1 MAEQLQP
8 DWALT
13 GDLARYDFLAWML
26 ECRPTLEWRQ
36 GPVWVKY
43 GDEPGIVHADDGWQA
58 SSRWMIP
65 GMTALVL
72 PEGTEPDMLSTLPLK
87 PDTQL
92 LIFEASSFGKEP
104 VSQWYDR
111 AQKSGYP
118 ARIVLLDEPLLR
130 SSTDLDADAAQPA
143 AQRQCGLYRSAGKD
157 AVCIPP
163 PPKGES
169 GPVLAVL
176 NGRETDSQRWKRQL
190 CRQLDSIWSLRKLV
204 PEMLEPF
211 PWDGLAAHRY
221 VYSFDAFKSTGQ
233 KSIWLAYVSLME
245 HMLFDE
251 QPSGFLKWA
260 EGYYV
265 QLGISNLLQPSF
277 WNVERDRQ
285 VREKRLRTA
294 YRQAVQ
300 DPALAGKMLA
310 SITAEE
316 YDRQV
321 AREGFIGKMTTAVQN
336 YLKNTAPLI
345 LQKCARERYEQIRGA
360 LK

>member
-13 GDLARYDFLAWML
+13 GDLARHDFLAWML

-72 PEGTEPDMLSTLPLK
+72 PEKAELDIFPLK

-92 LIFEASSFGKEP
+92 LIFEKFPFGRKDTYDK
-104 VSQWYDR
+104 VQKSQR
-111 AQKSGYP
+111 SGYP

-190 CRQLDSIWSLRKLV
+190 CRQLDSIWSLRELV

-211 PWDGLAAHRY
+211 PWDGLAVHRY

-260 EGYYV
+260 EDYYA

-277 WNVERDRQ
+277 WNVERDRH
-285 VREKRLRTA
+285 VREKRLRMA

-300 DPALAGKMLA
+300 NPALAGKMLA
-310 SITAEE
+310 SITVEE

>member
-13 GDLARYDFLAWML
+13 GNPARYDFLAWML

-72 PEGTEPDMLSTLPLK
+72 PEKAELDIFPLK

-92 LIFEASSFGKEP
+92 LIFEKFPFGRKDT
-104 VSQWYDR
+104 YDKV
-111 AQKSGYP
+111 QKSQGSGHP
-118 ARIVLLDEPLLR
+118 ARIVLLDEPLRR
-130 SSTDLDADAAQPA
+130 SSTDLDADAAQSA

-163 PPKGES
+163 PPKGEG

-190 CRQLDSIWSLRKLV
+190 CRQLDSIWSLRELV

-211 PWDGLAAHRY
+211 PWDGLAVHRY

-260 EGYYV
+260 EDYYA

-285 VREKRLRTA
+285 VREKRLRMA

-300 DPALAGKMLA
+300 NPALAGKMLA
-310 SITAEE
+310 SITVEE

>member
-1 MAEQLQP
+1 MAEQRQLP

-13 GDLARYDFLAWML
+13 GDRGRYDFLAWML
-26 ECRPTLEWRQ
+26 ECRKSPEWEQ
-36 GPVWVKY
+36 GPVWVTY
-43 GDEPGIVHADDGWQA
+43 SVEPHIVRSDDGWQA
-58 SSRWMIP
+58 VSRWMIP
-65 GMTALVL
+65 GMMALVL
-72 PEGTEPDMLSTLPLK
+72 PEKADPGIFPLK

-92 LIFEASSFGKEP
+92 LIFEEPQFGRRDTYER
-104 VSQWYDR
+104 DDNAR
-111 AQKSGYP
+111 KSGHP
-118 ARIVLLDEPLLR
+118 TRIVLVDKPIHR
-130 SSTDLDADAAQPA
+130 SSTDLDADSDRSE
-143 AQRQCGLYRSAGKD
+143 AQRQCELYRSAGKD

-163 PPKGES
+163 PPKGEG

-176 NGRETDSQRWKRQL
+176 NSRETDSQRWKRQL
-190 CRQLDSIWSLRKLV
+190 CRQLDSIWSLRELV

-211 PWDGLAAHRY
+211 PWDGLAVYRY

-233 KSIWLAYVSLME
+233 KSIWLAYGSLME
-245 HMLFDE
+245 KMLFDE

-260 EGYYV
+260 ENYYA

>member
-1 MAEQLQP
+1 MAEQRQLP

-13 GDLARYDFLAWML
+13 GDRGRCDFLAWML
-26 ECRPTLEWRQ
+26 ECRKSPEWEQ
-36 GPVWVKY
+36 GPVWVTY
-43 GDEPGIVHADDGWQA
+43 SVEPHIVRSDDGWQA
-58 SSRWMIP
+58 VSRWMIP
-65 GMTALVL
+65 GMMALVL
-72 PEGTEPDMLSTLPLK
+72 PEKADPGIFPLK

-92 LIFEASSFGKEP
+92 LIFEEPQFGRRDTYER
-104 VSQWYDR
+104 DDNAR
-111 AQKSGYP
+111 KSGHP
-118 ARIVLLDEPLLR
+118 TRIVLVDKPIHR
-130 SSTDLDADAAQPA
+130 SSTDLDADSDRSE
-143 AQRQCGLYRSAGKD
+143 AQRQCELYRSAGKD

-163 PPKGES
+163 PPKGEG

-176 NGRETDSQRWKRQL
+176 NSRETDSQRWKRQL
-190 CRQLDSIWSLRKLV
+190 CRQLDSIWSLRELV

-211 PWDGLAAHRY
+211 PWDGLAVYRY

-233 KSIWLAYVSLME
+233 KSIWLAYGSLME
-245 HMLFDE
+245 KMLFDE

-260 EGYYV
+260 ENYYA

>member
-1 MAEQLQP
+1 MAEQRQLP

-13 GDLARYDFLAWML
+13 GDRSRYDFLAWML
-26 ECRPTLEWRQ
+26 ECRKSPEWEQ

-43 GDEPGIVHADDGWQA
+43 SAEPHIVRSDDGWQA
-58 SSRWMIP
+58 VSRWMIP
-65 GMTALVL
+65 GMMALVL
-72 PEGTEPDMLSTLPLK
+72 PEKADPGTFPLK

-92 LIFEASSFGKEP
+92 LIFEEPQFGRRDTYER
-104 VSQWYDR
+104 DDNAR
-111 AQKSGYP
+111 KSGHP
-118 ARIVLLDEPLLR
+118 ARIVLVDKPIHR
-130 SSTDLDADAAQPA
+130 SSTDLDADSDRSE
-143 AQRQCGLYRSAGKD
+143 AQRQCELYRSAGKD

-163 PPKGES
+163 PPKGE
-169 GPVLAVL
+169 GEPVLAVL

-190 CRQLDSIWSLRKLV
+190 CRQLDSIWSLRELV

-211 PWDGLAAHRY
+211 LWDGLAAHRY

-245 HMLFDE
+245 KMLFDE

-260 EGYYV
+260 EGYYA

-277 WNVERDRQ
+277 WNVERDQQ

-300 DPALAGKMLA
+300 DPALAEKMLA

>member
-1 MAEQLQP
+1 M
-8 DWALT
+8 
-13 GDLARYDFLAWML
+13 
-26 ECRPTLEWRQ
+26 
-36 GPVWVKY
+36 
-43 GDEPGIVHADDGWQA
+43 
-58 SSRWMIP
+58 
-65 GMTALVL
+65 
-72 PEGTEPDMLSTLPLK
+72 
-87 PDTQL
+87 
-92 LIFEASSFGKEP
+92 
-104 VSQWYDR
+104 
-111 AQKSGYP
+111 
-118 ARIVLLDEPLLR
+118 
-130 SSTDLDADAAQPA
+130 
-143 AQRQCGLYRSAGKD
+143 
-157 AVCIPP
+157 
-163 PPKGES
+163 
-169 GPVLAVL
+169 L

>member
-1 MAEQLQP
+1 MAEQRQLP

-13 GDLARYDFLAWML
+13 GDRNRYDFLAWML
-26 ECRPTLEWRQ
+26 ECRKSPEWEQ

-43 GDEPGIVHADDGWQA
+43 SAEPHIVRSDDGWQA
-58 SSRWMIP
+58 VSRWMIP
-65 GMTALVL
+65 GMMALVL
-72 PEGTEPDMLSTLPLK
+72 PEKADPGTFPLK

-92 LIFEASSFGKEP
+92 LIFEEPQFGRRDTYER
-104 VSQWYDR
+104 DDNAR
-111 AQKSGYP
+111 KSGHP
-118 ARIVLLDEPLLR
+118 ARIVLVDKPIHR
-130 SSTDLDADAAQPA
+130 SSTDLDADSDRSE
-143 AQRQCGLYRSAGKD
+143 AQRQCELYRSAGKD

-163 PPKGES
+163 PPKGEG

-190 CRQLDSIWSLRKLV
+190 CRQLDSIGFRMEWMAEAPEEYSLDESV
-204 PEMLEPF
+204 V
-211 PWDGLAAHRY
+211 HRC
-221 VYSFDAFKSTGQ
+221 VYSFDAFKSAGQ

-245 HMLFDE
+245 KMLFDE

-260 EGYYV
+260 EGYYA

-300 DPALAGKMLA
+300 DPALTGKMLA
-310 SITAEE
+310 SITMEE

-321 AREGFIGKMTTAVQN
+321 AREGFIGKMTTAIQN

>member
-1 MAEQLQP
+1 MAEQRQLP

-13 GDLARYDFLAWML
+13 GDRGRYDFLAWML
-26 ECRPTLEWRQ
+26 ECRKSPEWEQ
-36 GPVWVKY
+36 GPVWVTY
-43 GDEPGIVHADDGWQA
+43 SVEPHIVRSDDGWQA
-58 SSRWMIP
+58 VSRWMIP
-65 GMTALVL
+65 GMMALVL
-72 PEGTEPDMLSTLPLK
+72 PEKADPGIFPLK

-92 LIFEASSFGKEP
+92 LIFEEPQFGRRDTYER
-104 VSQWYDR
+104 DDNAR
-111 AQKSGYP
+111 KSGHP
-118 ARIVLLDEPLLR
+118 TRIVLVDKPIHR
-130 SSTDLDADAAQPA
+130 SSTDLDADSDRSE
-143 AQRQCGLYRSAGKD
+143 AQRQCELYRSAGKD

-163 PPKGES
+163 PPKGEG

-176 NGRETDSQRWKRQL
+176 NSRETDSQRWKRQL
-190 CRQLDSIWSLRKLV
+190 CRQLDSIWSLRELV

-211 PWDGLAAHRY
+211 PWDGLAVYRY

-233 KSIWLAYVSLME
+233 KSIWLAYGSLME
-245 HMLFDE
+245 KMLFDE

-260 EGYYV
+260 ENYYAR
-265 QLGISNLLQPSF
+265 LGISKLLQPSF

-285 VREKRLRTA
+285 VRKKRLRMA

-300 DPALAGKMLA
+300 DPALAEKMLA

-321 AREGFIGKMTTAVQN
+321 AREGFIGKMTIAVQN

>member
-72 PEGTEPDMLSTLPLK
+72 PEKAELDIFPLK

-92 LIFEASSFGKEP
+92 LIFEKFPFGRKDTYDK
-104 VSQWYDR
+104 VQKSQR
-111 AQKSGYP
+111 SGYP

-163 PPKGES
+163 PPKGEG

-176 NGRETDSQRWKRQL
+176 NSRETDSQRWKRQL
-190 CRQLDSIWSLRKLV
+190 CRQLDSIWSLRELV

-211 PWDGLAAHRY
+211 PWDGLAVHRY

-233 KSIWLAYVSLME
+233 KSIWLAYGSLME
-245 HMLFDE
+245 KMLFDE

-260 EGYYV
+260 ENYYA

>member
-1 MAEQLQP
+1 MAEPLQP

-43 GDEPGIVHADDGWQA
+43 GDEPGIVRTDDGWQA
-58 SSRWMIP
+58 FSRWMIP

-72 PEGTEPDMLSTLPLK
+72 PEKAELDMFPLK

-92 LIFEASSFGKEP
+92 LMFGRKDT
-104 VSQWYDR
+104 YDKV
-111 AQKSGYP
+111 QKSQRSGCP
-118 ARIVLLDEPLLR
+118 ARIVLLDEPLHC

-157 AVCIPP
+157 AICIQP

-190 CRQLDSIWSLRKLV
+190 CRQLDSIWSLRELV
-204 PEMLEPF
+204 SEMLEPF

-221 VYSFDAFKSTGQ
+221 VYSFDAFRSTGQ

-260 EGYYV
+260 EDYYA

-285 VREKRLRTA
+285 VREKRLRMA

-321 AREGFIGKMTTAVQN
+321 AREVFIGKMTTAVQN

>member
-72 PEGTEPDMLSTLPLK
+72 PEKAELDIFPLK

-92 LIFEASSFGKEP
+92 LIFEKFPFGRKDTYDK
-104 VSQWYDR
+104 VQKSQR
-111 AQKSGYP
+111 SGYP

-190 CRQLDSIWSLRKLV
+190 CRQLDSIWSLWKLV

-211 PWDGLAAHRY
+211 PWDGLAVHRY

-260 EGYYV
+260 EDYYA

-285 VREKRLRTA
+285 VREKRLRMA

-300 DPALAGKMLA
+300 NPALAGKMLA

>member
-72 PEGTEPDMLSTLPLK
+72 PEKAELDIFPLK

-92 LIFEASSFGKEP
+92 LIFEKFPFGRKDTYDK
-104 VSQWYDR
+104 VQKSQR
-111 AQKSGYP
+111 SGYP

-190 CRQLDSIWSLRKLV
+190 CRQLDSIWSLRELV

-211 PWDGLAAHRY
+211 PWDGLAVHRY

-260 EGYYV
+260 EDYYA

-277 WNVERDRQ
+277 WNVERDRH
-285 VREKRLRTA
+285 VREKRLRMA

-300 DPALAGKMLA
+300 NPALAGKMLA
-310 SITAEE
+310 SITVEE